1 MATQPQHLVDVL
13 GSVPDDDAGRSRWA
27 RAAGGIEAY
36 REQWGVDPEH
46 LRQPPVDDLQ
56 HRHWTAAV
64 ETVEMLKRL
73 DAVQLARGVDRSL
86 GIEL

>member
-1 MATQPQHLVDVL
+1 V
-13 GSVPDDDAGRSRWA
+13 
-27 RAAGGIEAY
+27 
-36 REQWGVDPEH
+36 
-46 LRQPPVDDLQ
+46 PVDDLQ